1 MSDRPDESRP
11 SSEAA
16 GGWFVPKQAMSKK
29 EIDASQQ
36 SASNDAPMPGE
47 TPQQPGG
54 WYVPPEGQARAAA
67 YMPQASGD
75 GGNQQSD
82 QPHHAAAAHQP
93 QSRPPKSARAAA
105 SSVTIDEFGQ
115 PVAPPQAAPPDQP
128 A

>member
-47 TPQQPGG
+47 TPQQPGA
-54 WYVPPEGQARAAA
+54 WYVPPEGKARAAA
-67 YMPQASGD
+67 FTPPASGD
-75 GGNQQSD
+75 GDSQQSD
-82 QPHHAAAAHQP
+82 PPHHAAAAHQP
-93 QSRPPKSARAAA
+93 QSRPPNSTRSAAQSASAGA

-115 PVAPPQAAPPDQP
+115 
-128 A
+128 